1 MKAEKSPIKTYD
13 RIATGLM
20 LVCAAGFVFGALYA
34 LGF

>member
-1 MKAEKSPIKTYD
+1 MEAAKPSIKTYD

-20 LVCAAGFVFGALYA
+20 LVCAAGFVFGALFA